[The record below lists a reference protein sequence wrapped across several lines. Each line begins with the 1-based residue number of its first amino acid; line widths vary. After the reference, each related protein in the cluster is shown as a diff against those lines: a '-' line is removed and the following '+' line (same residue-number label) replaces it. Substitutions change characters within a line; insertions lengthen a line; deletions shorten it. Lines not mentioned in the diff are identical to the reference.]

1 MSIQNPPLTEDS
13 DLNFTLLELITL
25 VNSLEQQNLKL
36 INDIATATNFADLQ
50 TKVNE

>member
-25 VNSLEQQNLKL
+25 VNNLEQQNLKL
-36 INDIATATNFADLQ
+36 INDITTATNFANLQ
-50 TKVNE
+50 TKVDE